1 MYDKMWYLIKNKYS
15 DVPDDPKSKWLHH
28 IKTSSTR
35 TSRLWFYHQESRTII
50 IVIVS
55 TSSIQE
61 KVPQC
66 CNAKGLV
73 IVHYKVITF
82 QISMSGFISLV
93 SLYLYG
99 NILDCILA
107 RNIFM
112 FTKHSV
118 RQRHITKY
126 IQKLSHIMPICISR
140 MQKYKNHCNIYWVQ
154 GHGLLENTCDQMGWP
169 VVRVSI
175 FEEVIRAV

>member
-1 MYDKMWYLIKNKYS
+1 MWYLIKKI
-15 DVPDDPKSKWLHH
+15 DVPNVPKSKWLHA

-55 TSSIQE
+55 TSSTQE

-93 SLYLYG
+93 NLYLYG
-99 NILDCILA
+99 NIVDYIPM
-107 RNIFM
+107 RNTFM
-112 FTKHSV
+112 FIKTSNEHSF
-118 RQRHITKY
+118 RQRHLTKF
-126 IQKLSHIMPICISR
+126 IQKLFHIIPICISR

-154 GHGLLENTCDQMGWP
+154 GHGLLENTCVQMGWP

>member
-1 MYDKMWYLIKNKYS
+1 MISNKKI
-15 DVPDDPKSKWLHH
+15 DVPNVPQDKGLHP

-55 TSSIQE
+55 TSSTQE

-82 QISMSGFISLV
+82 QISMSGFTSLV
-93 SLYLYG
+93 SLYSHG
-99 NILDCILA
+99 NIIDYIPMI
-107 RNIFM
+107 NTFM
-112 FTKHSV
+112 FTK
-118 RQRHITKY
+118 TKRT
-126 IQKLSHIMPICISR
+126 KL
-140 MQKYKNHCNIYWVQ
+140 
-154 GHGLLENTCDQMGWP
+154 
-169 VVRVSI
+169 
-175 FEEVIRAV
+175 